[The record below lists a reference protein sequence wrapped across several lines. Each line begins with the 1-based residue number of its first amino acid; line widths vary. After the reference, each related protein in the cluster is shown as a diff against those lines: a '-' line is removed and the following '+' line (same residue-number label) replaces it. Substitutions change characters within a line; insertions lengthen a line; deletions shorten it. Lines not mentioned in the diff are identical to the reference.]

1 MDNKRVA
8 NIFVAFRK
16 LLRNYT
22 DFQLEELKDFNL
34 TPNEISVLSAVS
46 DFSMASDIAANVCVS
61 KALVSRS
68 VKDLKEKGLIVSTI
82 SEVDKREQRL
92 ELTEQ
97 GERVAMLIEEIN
109 DRFFR
114 IVFDGI
120 GETEQEVLDALL
132 RLTSKNLDDAKR
144 YY

>member
-68 VKDLKEKGLIVSTI
+68 VKELKEKGLIVSTI

>member
-68 VKDLKEKGLIVSTI
+68 VKELKEKGLIVSTI

-92 ELTEQ
+92 KLTEQ